1 MTENNK
7 FTKEQLIARIEKQI
21 DINAT
26 IIERLGDDS
35 AATSELAVKTATMD
49 MEILDIALAA
59 LTAGVEQEPV
69 ACIDLANLDY
79 LESGAGADVWPAS
92 EADSDDVLLYAAP
105 QLPQPAVVPHPVP
118 AVKGELAFIDHL
130 ERIIGERDEDIDIG
144 QLGRGNYDALMLAAL
159 DACRAAM
166 LQGAEPVQRWIP
178 CSERMP
184 EEIGRYWCYV
194 EEQNSL
200 GKSHYQWNCS
210 WNGDRWWVE
219 NENGGRVTHWM
230 PLPAAPQQEP

>member
-1 MTENNK
+1 MTK
-7 FTKEQLIARIEKQI
+7 FTKEHLQQIAETDHVHCGDAAAMARQL
-21 DINAT
+21 
-26 IIERLGDDS
+26 
-35 AATSELAVKTATMD
+35 LAG
-49 MEILDIALAA
+49 L
-59 LTAGVEQEPV
+59 EQEPV
-69 ACIDLANLDY
+69 ACIDRANMDY

-105 QLPQPAVVPHPVP
+105 QLPQPAVVVSE
-118 AVKGELAFIDHL
+118 AQSKKLFDEWSGGNGALGELRASGVPDEFIS
-130 ERIIGERDEDIDIG
+130 
-144 QLGRGNYDALMLAAL
+144 MLKEFSLATWE
-159 DACRAAM
+159 ACREAMLKHSAPFIVTSDHRMMEMPKVEGIDAVADM
-166 LQGAEPVQRWIP
+166 LQGAEPVQGWIP

-219 NENGGRVTHWM
+219 SENGGRVTHWM
-230 PLPAAPQQEP
+230 PLPAAPQQEVK